1 MYISFVMS
9 KNYRTF
15 ALSKRNDNKFFEI
28 LRESLN
34 INAKKELV

>member
-9 KNYRTF
+9 KNCRTF

-28 LRESLN
+28 LREFTTILT
-34 INAKKELV
+34 IKKN